1 MLQRLTCCNAHMNR
15 TQGAG
20 FEHKAA
26 GADTSVRASALLLNF
41 RNAPLRSVLKYL
53 HDAGGVPIEVEP
65 DVEIERLIELWNDQP
80 VTKEEAIRLLEQAL
94 DRQGYMAI
102 IKHGRLAIFPRQDAK
117 KHYIPLPKLACKS
130 FAG

>member
-1 MLQRLTCCNAHMNR
+1 MNR

-26 GADTSVRASALLLNF
+26 GADTTVRASALLLNF
-41 RNAPLRSVLKYL
+41 RNAPLRSVLNYL
-53 HDAGGVPIEVEP
+53 HDAAGLPIEVEP
-65 DVEIERLIELWNDQP
+65 NVQVERLIELWNDQP
-80 VTKEEAIRLLEQAL
+80 VTIDEAIRLLEQVL

-102 IKHGRLAIFPRQDAK
+102 NRHGCLAIIPRQDAK

>member
-1 MLQRLTCCNAHMNR
+1 MNR

-26 GADTSVRASALLLNF
+26 GADTNVRASALFLNF
-41 RNAPLRSVLKYL
+41 RNAPLRSVLKYF
-53 HDAGGVPIEVEP
+53 HDAAGMPIEVEP
-65 DVEIERLIELWNDQP
+65 NVEIERLIEVWNDQP

-102 IKHGRLAIFPRQDAK
+102 NKHGRLTIIPHQDAK
-117 KHYIPLPKLACKS
+117 KHYIPLPKLACQS